1 LHRFFVSADRVN
13 EHTLKAVLDRQ
24 QSRHVEKVLRLK
36 VGDGLILF
44 DGSGKEYESVISG
57 RGKDGLTVDI
67 KKICRKNLEPP
78 IKLTLFQ
85 GIAKGNKMDTIIQK
99 AVEIGV
105 HKICPIIT
113 DHTTVNLQGDK
124 LLAKVKRWQVIA
136 TEACK
141 QCGRNEVPVISEVE
155 TFPQALAAVEG
166 RHCLLLYEKGVH
178 GLKQILRENPGMEGE
193 VSLIIGPEGGFSV
206 SEVDQAREK
215 GVAIAR
221 LGPRIL
227 RTETAGLVA
236 ISIIMYE
243 YGDIG

>member
-1 LHRFFVSADRVN
+1 MHSFFVSADRVN
-13 EHTLKAVLDRQ
+13 ENTLKAALDRQ

-57 RGKDGLTVDI
+57 RGKDGLIIDI
-67 KKICRKNLEPP
+67 KKIYRKNLEPP

-105 HKICPIIT
+105 HKVCPIIT
-113 DHTTVNLQGDK
+113 DHTMVNLQGDK
-124 LLAKVKRWQVIA
+124 LLAKVERWQVIA

-141 QCGRNEVPVISEVE
+141 QCGRNEVPVINAVQ

-166 RHCLLLYEKGVH
+166 RYCLLLYEKGVH
-178 GLKQILRENPGMEGE
+178 GLKQVLKENPGMEGE

-227 RTETAGLVA
+227 RSETAGLVA